1 MITDFTIA
9 ISLYPSNPWQF
20 FPSPLSAS
28 THAFIRVA
36 YGVLMLGTLLWALPH
51 WRRFFVSERWGGYA
65 ESSREIDLIQNPFS
79 TIIIAIIW
87 FTSLVLLTLGYS
99 TTVAALVNLIF
110 CYYFF
115 VRMRWKGILRGMGA
129 PGFMSYWLAAV
140 VFLLEYALYHQP
152 SLLPL
157 VLLVAQVD
165 FAFIMLSAG
174 IYKFTAGYASNHGM
188 EGGMVNPQWGY
199 WWWIYQKLSPQHR
212 LFPFLNHM
220 AWSLE
225 VLAGVLMLLPPT
237 RFIGA
242 LLMLGSFVFIAT
254 QIRLALLCEMVIVC
268 CVLFF
273 HPGSYGDQLI
283 TFVLPVIPPAPVAFP
298 GAIDKLLLGIFLWTY
313 LILLP
318 LAHAGLFYNF
328 YKRKSLR
335 GFIQRALEAYTNFFG
350 IIIWRVFSAD
360 HTNFFLRVYE
370 RPRNSLPD
378 DEGKNERAIV
388 SRFGLRNGSL
398 RYNHV
403 AESIVLTTLFTTL
416 KYYPSN
422 NQLFQD
428 RLLRYARTVKHSP
441 DSVLDFDYVSIKKA
455 DGRFEFVTVATYTVD
470 PAAGTIS
477 ESLFDQSFSVRAT
490 LSGSPVHEGAR
501 PGSYVPLK
509 S

>member
-1 MITDFTIA
+1 MEWIF
-9 ISLYPSNPWQF
+9 SFSGF
-20 FPSPLSAS
+20 FPAPLSIS
-28 THAFIRVA
+28 TQTFIRVA

-65 ESSREIDLIQNPFS
+65 ESSRETDFTQNPLGAFVVAVLWFS
-79 TIIIAIIW
+79 CVVLMIMDWTI
-87 FTSLVLLTLGYS
+87 LG
-99 TTVAALVNLIF
+99 ALGNLIF

-129 PGFMSYWLAAV
+129 PGFMAYWLGLV
-140 VFLLEYALYHQP
+140 VFLLEYTLKYQP
-152 SLLPL
+152 SLQPL

-174 IYKFTAGYASNHGM
+174 IYKLTAGYARNHGM

-199 WWWIYQKLSPQHR
+199 WWWLYRKLKPHHPI
-212 LFPFLNHM
+212 FPFLNHL

-225 VLAGVLMLLPPT
+225 VVAGVLMLLPHT

-242 LLMLGSFVFIAT
+242 LLMVGSFVFIAT

-283 TFVLPVIPPAPVAFP
+283 TFLMPATLLTAPVTASLP
-298 GAIDKLLLGIFLWTY
+298 GVLDKLLTIFLWAY

-328 YKRKSLR
+328 YRRKSLPA
-335 GFIQRALEAYTNFFG
+335 FLQRPLEVYTNLFG

-360 HTNFFLRVYE
+360 HTNFFLRLYE
-370 RPRNSLPD
+370 RPRAALPND
-378 DEGKNERAIV
+378 KQQRELI
-388 SRFGLRNGSL
+388 SRFGLENGSL

-422 NQLFQD
+422 NQLFRD
-428 RLLRYARTVKHSP
+428 RLLRYARTIDHPRS
-441 DSVLDFDYVSIKKA
+441 SVLDFDYVSIKKTET
-455 DGRFEFVTVATYTVD
+455 GFEFVTVATYTVD
-470 PAAGTIS
+470 VAEEKIS
-477 ESLFDQSFSVRAT
+477 ETLFDRNFSVKAT
-490 LSGSPVHEGAR
+490 LTGSPVHEGVR

-509 S
+509 G

>member
-1 MITDFTIA
+1 MDSIF
-9 ISLYPSNPWQF
+9 SSEGLFPNP
-20 FPSPLSAS
+20 LNTS
-28 THAFIRVA
+28 TQTFIRVA
-36 YGVLMLGTLLWALPH
+36 YGALMLGTLLWALPH

-65 ESSREIDLIQNPFS
+65 ESSREIDFFQSPLVSTLVAILWLSCAALI
-79 TIIIAIIW
+79 
-87 FTSLVLLTLGYS
+87 TLGYW
-99 TTVAALVNLIF
+99 TVPAALGNLIL

-129 PGFMSYWLAAV
+129 PGFMAYWLAAV
-140 VFLLEYALYHQP
+140 VFLLEYTQSYAP
-152 SLLPL
+152 SLRSL

-165 FAFIMLSAG
+165 FAFIMLSSG
-174 IYKFTAGYASNHGM
+174 IYKLTAGYAANHGM

-199 WWWIYQKLSPQHR
+199 WWWLYQR
-212 LFPFLNHM
+212 LAPRHPVFHFLNHM

-225 VLAGVLMLLPPT
+225 VLAGVLMLIPPT
-237 RFIGA
+237 RFVGA
-242 LLMLGSFVFIAT
+242 LLMVGSFVFIAT

-283 TFVLPVIPPAPVAFP
+283 TLIVPVSLATSAPGSSMPAAVNM
-298 GAIDKLLLGIFLWTY
+298 LLAALLWAY

-328 YKRKSLR
+328 YRRKSLTN
-335 GFIQRALEAYTNFFG
+335 FIQRALEGYTNFFG

-360 HTNFFLRVYE
+360 HTNFFVRIYR
-370 RPRNSLPD
+370 RPRVPAND
-378 DEGKNERAIV
+378 NEPSRKFV
-388 SRFGLRNGSL
+388 SRIGLRNGSL

-403 AESIVLTTLFTTL
+403 AESIVVTTLFTTL

-422 NQLFQD
+422 NELFRE
-428 RLLRYARTVKHSP
+428 RLLRYARTIEHP
-441 DSVLDFDYVSIKKA
+441 TDSLLDFDYVTIKKGN
-455 DGRFEFVTVATYTVD
+455 DGFEFVTVATYAVD
-470 PAAGTIS
+470 VAGGTIT
-477 ESLFDQSFSVRAT
+477 ESVFDGNFSVRAA

-509 S
+509 G

>member
-1 MITDFTIA
+1 MQSFWPTLT
-9 ISLYPSNPWQF
+9 PGTQ
-20 FPSPLSAS
+20 
-28 THAFIRVA
+28 AFIRIA
-36 YGVLMLGTLLWALPH
+36 YGVLMLGTLLWALPQ

-65 ESSREIDLIQNPFS
+65 ESSREIDLIQNPFGA
-79 TIIIAIIW
+79 ILIALVW
-87 FTSLVLLTLGYS
+87 FSSVTLLTLGYW
-99 TTVAALVNLIF
+99 TTVAALVNLIL

-140 VFLLEYALYHQP
+140 VFLLEYALHHQP

-157 VLLVAQVD
+157 VLLVAQAD

-174 IYKFTAGYASNHGM
+174 IYKYTAGYASNHGM

-199 WWWIYQKLSPQHR
+199 WWWIYQKISPRHP

-225 VLAGVLMLLPPT
+225 VIAGVLMLLPPT

-254 QIRLALLCEMVIVC
+254 HIRLALLCEMVIVC
-268 CVLFF
+268 CLLFF
-273 HPGSYGDQLI
+273 YPGSYGDQIISFL
-283 TFVLPVIPPAPVAFP
+283 VPSVAVPAVVPLPNVF
-298 GAIDKLLLGIFLWTY
+298 DKMIEIFLWLY
-313 LILLP
+313 LVLLP

-328 YKRKSLR
+328 YKRRSLPAV
-335 GFIQRALEAYTNFFG
+335 IQRALETYTNIFG

-370 RPRNSLPD
+370 RGRTSS
-378 DEGKNERAIV
+378 ERAIV
-388 SRFGLRNGSL
+388 SRFGISGGSL

-422 NQLFQD
+422 NKLFHD
-428 RLLRYARTVKHSP
+428 RLLRYARTVKHAR
-441 DSVLDFDYVSIKKA
+441 DSILDFDYVSIKKA
-455 DGRFEFVTVATYTVD
+455 DDRFESVTVATYTVD
-470 PAAGTIS
+470 AAAGTND
-477 ESLFDQSFSVRAT
+477 ENLFDPSFSVRAT
-490 LSGSPVHEGAR
+490 LSGSPVHEGVK

>member
-1 MITDFTIA
+1 MTQI
-9 ISLYPSNPWQF
+9 
-20 FPSPLSAS
+20 FPEPLSAS
-28 THAFIRVA
+28 TQAFIRVA
-36 YGVLMLGTLLWALPH
+36 YGVLMLGTLLWSLPH

-65 ESSREIDLIQNPFS
+65 ESSREIDFIQNPFG
-79 TIIIAIIW
+79 TLIVALLW
-87 FTSLVLLTLGYS
+87 FSALVLLTLGYW
-99 TTVAALVNLIF
+99 TTLAALVNLIL

-140 VFLLEYALYHQP
+140 VFLLEYALHHQP
-152 SLLPL
+152 ALSPL

-165 FAFIMLSAG
+165 FALIMLSAG

-199 WWWIYQKLSPQHR
+199 WWWLYQKVSPRHR
-212 LFPFLNHM
+212 LFSFLNHM

-225 VLAGVLMLLPPT
+225 VIAGVLMLLPPT

-242 LLMLGSFVFIAT
+242 LLMVGSFVFIAT
-254 QIRLALLCEMVIVC
+254 HIRLALLCEMVIVC

-273 HPGSYGDQLI
+273 YPGSYGDQIINFLI
-283 TFVLPVIPPAPVAFP
+283 PSVSVPATVTLPGVV
-298 GAIDKLLLGIFLWTY
+298 DKLIEIFLWLY
-313 LILLP
+313 LVLLP

-328 YKRKSLR
+328 YKRRSLPVV
-335 GFIQRALEAYTNFFG
+335 IQRALETYTNIFG

-370 RPRNSLPD
+370 RPRASSD
-378 DEGKNERAIV
+378 SERAIV
-388 SRFGLRNGSL
+388 SRIGLRDGSL

-422 NQLFQD
+422 NQMFHD
-428 RLLRYARTVKHSP
+428 RLLRYARTIKHTS
-441 DSVLDFDYVSIKKA
+441 DSVLDFDYISIKKA
-455 DGRFEFVTVATYTVD
+455 DDRFEFVTVATYTVD
-470 PAAGTIS
+470 VAAGTID
-477 ESLFDQSFSVRAT
+477 ENLFDPGFSVRAT
-490 LSGSPVHEGAR
+490 LSGSPVHEGIK

>member
-1 MITDFTIA
+1 MESIFSSGD
-9 ISLYPSNPWQF
+9 L
-20 FPSPLSAS
+20 FPAPLSAS
-28 THAFIRVA
+28 THAFIRIA
-36 YGVLMLGTLLWALPH
+36 YGLLMLGTLLWALPH

-65 ESSREIDLIQNPFS
+65 ESSREIDFIQNPVSTFLIAVLWFS
-79 TIIIAIIW
+79 CVA
-87 FTSLVLLTLGYS
+87 LLTLGYW
-99 TTVAALVNLIF
+99 TTAAALGNLIF

-129 PGFMSYWLAAV
+129 PGFMAYWLAAV
-140 VFLLEYALYHQP
+140 VFLLEYTLHYQP
-152 SLLPL
+152 SLTSL

-174 IYKFTAGYASNHGM
+174 IYKYNAGYASNHGM

-199 WWWIYQKLSPQHR
+199 WWWIYQKLSPQHP

-273 HPGSYGDQLI
+273 YPGSYGDQLI
-283 TFVLPVIPPAPVAFP
+283 SLVVPASFATPPATVAAPSVLPGMV
-298 GAIDKLLLGIFLWTY
+298 GKLLELLLWAY

-328 YKRKSLR
+328 YKGKSLL
-335 GFIQRALEAYTNFFG
+335 GFMQRALEVYTNLFG
-350 IIIWRVFSAD
+350 LIIWRVFSAD

-370 RPRNSLPD
+370 RPRASSSV
-378 DEGKNERAIV
+378 NERAVI
-388 SRFGLRNGSL
+388 SRMGLRNGSL

-422 NQLFQD
+422 NQLFQE
-428 RLLRYARTVKHSP
+428 RLLRYARTVRHSP
-441 DSVLDFDYVSIKKA
+441 DSVLDFDYVTIKKA
-455 DGRFEFVTVATYTVD
+455 NGRFEFVTVATYTVD
-470 PAAGTIS
+470 VAEATIS

-490 LSGSPVHEGAR
+490 LSGSPVREGVR

-509 S
+509 G

>member
-1 MITDFTIA
+1 MLSFWPTL
-9 ISLYPSNPWQF
+9 SPSTQ
-20 FPSPLSAS
+20 
-28 THAFIRVA
+28 AFIRIA
-36 YGVLMLGTLLWALPH
+36 YGVLMLGTLLWALPN

-65 ESSREIDLIQNPFS
+65 ESSREIDFIQNPFGS
-79 TIIIAIIW
+79 IVIAIIW
-87 FTSLVLLTLGYS
+87 FTALVLLTLGYW

-140 VFLLEYALYHQP
+140 VFLLEYALHHQP

-199 WWWIYQKLSPQHR
+199 WWWIYQRVSPRHP

-225 VLAGVLMLLPPT
+225 VIAGVLMLLPPT

-242 LLMLGSFVFIAT
+242 LLMFGSFVFIAT
-254 QIRLALLCEMVIVC
+254 HIRLALLCEMVLVC

-273 HPGSYGDQLI
+273 YPGSYGDQI
-283 TFVLPVIPPAPVAFP
+283 ISFVIPPAAVPTTVALP
-298 GAIDKLLLGIFLWTY
+298 SVLDKLVEIFLWLY
-313 LILLP
+313 LVLLP

-328 YKRKSLR
+328 YRRKSLPAVV
-335 GFIQRALEAYTNFFG
+335 QRALETYTNIFG

-370 RPRNSLPD
+370 RPQAGGN
-378 DEGKNERAIV
+378 NERAIV
-388 SRFGLRNGSL
+388 SRFGISNGSL

-422 NQLFQD
+422 NQMFHD
-428 RLLRYARTVKHSP
+428 RLLRYARTVKHAPGSI
-441 DSVLDFDYVSIKKA
+441 LEFDYISIKKA
-455 DGRFEFVTVATYTVD
+455 DDRFEFVTVATYTVD
-470 PAAGTIS
+470 AAAGTID
-477 ESLFDQSFSVRAT
+477 ENLFDPDFSVRAT
-490 LSGSPVHEGAR
+490 LSGSPVHEGVK

>member
-1 MITDFTIA
+1 MIQI
-9 ISLYPSNPWQF
+9 
-20 FPSPLSAS
+20 FPEPLSAS
-28 THAFIRVA
+28 TQAFIRTA
-36 YGVLMLGTLLWALPH
+36 YGVLMLGTLLWSLPH
-51 WRRFFVSERWGGYA
+51 WRRFFMSERWGGYA
-65 ESSREIDLIQNPFS
+65 ESSREIDFIQNPFG
-79 TIIIAIIW
+79 TLIVALLW
-87 FTSLVLLTLGYS
+87 FSSLVLLTLGHW
-99 TTVAALVNLIF
+99 TTLAALVNLIL

-129 PGFMSYWLAAV
+129 PGFMAYWLGVV
-140 VFLLEYALYHQP
+140 VFLLEYALHHQP
-152 SLLPL
+152 SLSPL

-165 FAFIMLSAG
+165 FALIMLSAG

-199 WWWIYQKLSPQHR
+199 WWWLYQRVSPRHA

-225 VLAGVLMLLPPT
+225 VIAGVMMLLPPT

-242 LLMLGSFVFIAT
+242 LLMVGSFVFIAT
-254 QIRLALLCEMVIVC
+254 HIRLALLCEMVIVC

-273 HPGSYGDQLI
+273 YPGSYGDQIINFLI
-283 TFVLPVIPPAPVAFP
+283 PSVTVPATVVLPSAF
-298 GAIDKLLLGIFLWTY
+298 DKLIEISLWLY
-313 LILLP
+313 LVLLP

-328 YKRKSLR
+328 YKRRSLPAV
-335 GFIQRALEAYTNFFG
+335 IQRALETYTNIFG

-370 RPRNSLPD
+370 RPRASNDS
-378 DEGKNERAIV
+378 ERAIV
-388 SRFGLRNGSL
+388 SRFGLRDGSL

-403 AESIVLTTLFTTL
+403 GESIVLTTLFTTL

-422 NQLFQD
+422 NQIFHD
-428 RLLRYARTVKHSP
+428 RLLRYARTIKQTP
-441 DSVLDFDYVSIKKA
+441 DSVLDFDYISIKKA
-455 DGRFEFVTVATYTVD
+455 DDRFEFVTVATYTVD
-470 PAAGTIS
+470 VAAGTID
-477 ESLFDQSFSVRAT
+477 ENLFDPSFSVRAT
-490 LSGSPVHEGAR
+490 LSGSPVHEGVK

>member
-79 TIIIAIIW
+79 TIVIAIIW

-199 WWWIYQKLSPQHR
+199 WWWIYQKISPRHP

-225 VLAGVLMLLPPT
+225 VIAGVLMLLPPT

-242 LLMLGSFVFIAT
+242 LLMFGSFVFIAT
-254 QIRLALLCEMVIVC
+254 HIRLALLCEMVIVC
-268 CVLFF
+268 CLLFCY
-273 HPGSYGDQLI
+273 PGSYGDQI
-283 TFVLPVIPPAPVAFP
+283 ISFVTPSVTVPVTVALPAVL
-298 GAIDKLLLGIFLWTY
+298 DKLIEIFLWLY
-313 LILLP
+313 LVLLP

-328 YKRKSLR
+328 YRRKRLPAVL
-335 GFIQRALEAYTNFFG
+335 QRALETYTNVFG

-370 RPRNSLPD
+370 RPPASSGRMV
-378 DEGKNERAIV
+378 I
-388 SRFGLRNGSL
+388 SRFGISNGSL

-422 NQLFQD
+422 NQLFHD
-428 RLLRYARTVKHSP
+428 RLLRYARTIKHAPGSI
-441 DSVLDFDYVSIKKA
+441 LDFDYISIKKA
-455 DGRFEFVTVATYTVD
+455 DDRFEFVTVATYTVD
-470 PAAGTIS
+470 TAAGTID
-477 ESLFDQSFSVRAT
+477 ENLFDPSFSVRAT
-490 LSGSPVHEGAR
+490 LSGSPVHEGVK

>member
-1 MITDFTIA
+1 MDFGLKIA
-9 ISLYPSNPWQF
+9 INLYPSNPWF
-20 FPSPLSAS
+20 VFPALNPS
-28 THAFIRVA
+28 TQAFIRVA
-36 YGVLMLGTLLWALPH
+36 YGLLMLGTLLWALPQ

-65 ESSREIDLIQNPFS
+65 ESSREIDFILNPAGTILIGTTWFS
-79 TIIIAIIW
+79 SVA
-87 FTSLVLLTLGYS
+87 LLTLGYW
-99 TTVAALVNLIF
+99 TTLAAFVNLIF

-129 PGFMSYWLAAV
+129 PGFMAYWLGAV
-140 VFLLEYALYHQP
+140 VFLLEYALHHQP
-152 SLLPL
+152 ALLSL
-157 VLLVAQVD
+157 VVLVAQAD

-199 WWWIYQKLSPQHR
+199 WWWLYQKLSPRHP

-225 VLAGVLMLLPPT
+225 VIAGVLMLLPPT
-237 RFIGA
+237 RFIGG
-242 LLMLGSFVFIAT
+242 LLMLGSFAFIAT
-254 QIRLALLCEMVIVC
+254 HIRLALLCEMVIVC
-268 CVLFF
+268 CLLFF

-283 TFVLPVIPPAPVAFP
+283 SAIIPSVTVPVVVPLP
-298 GAIDKLLLGIFLWTY
+298 GALDKLIEIFLWLY
-313 LILLP
+313 LVLLP
-318 LAHAGLFYNF
+318 VAHAGLFYNF
-328 YKRKSLR
+328 YKRRSLPPV
-335 GFIQRALEAYTNFFG
+335 IQKALEMYTNIFG

-370 RPRNSLPD
+370 RPRAAA
-378 DEGKNERAIV
+378 GNERAIV

-422 NQLFQD
+422 NQLFHE
-428 RLLRYARTVKHSP
+428 RLLRYARTVKHAPGSI
-441 DSVLDFDYVSIKKA
+441 LEFDYISIKKA
-455 DGRFEFVTVATYTVD
+455 DDRFEFVTVATYTVD
-470 PAAGTIS
+470 AAAGTI
-477 ESLFDQSFSVRAT
+477 EENLFDPTFSVRAT
-490 LSGSPVHEGAR
+490 LSGSPVHEGVK

>member
-1 MITDFTIA
+1 MSFGLEIA
-9 ISLYPSNPWQF
+9 ISFFPSNPWLL
-20 FPSPLSAS
+20 FPAPLSAS
-28 THAFIRVA
+28 TEVFIRVA
-36 YGVLMLGTLLWALPH
+36 YGVLMFGTLLWALPH

-65 ESSREIDLIQNPFS
+65 ESSREINFIQNPIG
-79 TIIIAIIW
+79 TVVVALIW
-87 FTSLVLLTLGYS
+87 FTSVVLLTLGYW
-99 TTVAALVNLIF
+99 TTLAAFINLIL

-140 VFLLEYALYHQP
+140 VFLLEYAQHHAP
-152 SLLPL
+152 SLMPL
-157 VLLVAQVD
+157 VLLVAQAD

-174 IYKFTAGYASNHGM
+174 IYKFNAGYASNHGM

-199 WWWIYQKLSPQHR
+199 WWWLYQKLSPRHP

-225 VLAGVLMLLPPT
+225 VIAGVLMLLPPT

-254 QIRLALLCEMVIVC
+254 HIRLALLCEMVIVC
-268 CVLFF
+268 CLLFF
-273 HPGSYGDQLI
+273 YPGSYGDQI
-283 TFVLPVIPPAPVAFP
+283 ISFVVPSVAVPAVVPLPNVLDKVIE
-298 GAIDKLLLGIFLWTY
+298 IFLWLY
-313 LILLP
+313 LVLLP
-318 LAHAGLFYNF
+318 LAHAGLFHNF
-328 YKRKSLR
+328 YKRRSLP
-335 GFIQRALEAYTNFFG
+335 GVIQSALEKYTNIFG

-370 RPRNSLPD
+370 RPRAGGNS
-378 DEGKNERAIV
+378 ERAIV
-388 SRFGLRNGSL
+388 SRFGISNGSL

-422 NQLFQD
+422 NQIFHE
-428 RLLRYARTVKHSP
+428 RLLRYARTVKHGP
-441 DSVLDFDYVSIKKA
+441 DSMLDFDYISIKKA
-455 DGRFEFVTVATYTVD
+455 ADRFEFVTVATYTVD
-470 PAAGTIS
+470 AAAGTID
-477 ESLFDQSFSVRAT
+477 ENLFDPSFSVRAT
-490 LSGSPVHEGAR
+490 LSGSPVHEGVK